1 MTYLID
7 ANVLIEAK
15 NKYYHMD
22 FCPAFWDWI
31 LRCSAGGR
39 IFSIQNVY
47 DELIGGNDELKDWV
61 NQHRDLFLT
70 VSDIQTQSNLRTIVQ
85 YVAQQQDQ
93 VPMSVGAM
101 DEFLRGADTWLIA
114 KAMSMGSTI
123 VTHERL
129 DPRCRK
135 KFLIPNICAHFGVKY
150 INTFD
155 LLLAL
160 NASFILAA

>member
-22 FCPAFWDWI
+22 FCPAFWDWL
-31 LRCSAGGR
+31 LRCSAGGQ
-39 IFSIQNVY
+39 IFSIKNVY
-47 DELIGGNDELKDWV
+47 DELINGNDELKDWALL
-61 NQHRDLFLT
+61 NQPLFLPA
-70 VSDIQTQSNLRTIVQ
+70 SDVQTQQNLASIVQ
-85 YVAQQQDQ
+85 YVSQQQAQ

-101 DEFLRGADTWLIA
+101 EEFLRGADTWLIA
-114 KAMSMGSTI
+114 KAMTMGSTI

-129 DPRCRK
+129 DVRCKK
-135 KFLIPNICAHFGVKY
+135 KFLIPNICEQFNVPY

-155 LLLAL
+155 LLLVL